1 MKDGKNLTAS
11 QREPV
16 KTFEGH
22 KKLITSIATFPD
34 GKRIATG
41 SVDRTIR
48 IWRLEDGREM
58 RKWVMKKSIS
68 AIAILRDGMQVVS
81 AVGDTDGSFKKEDL
95 DKTVYWQL
103 WVHDTRTG
111 RVVAGPLD
119 DHTKAAFA
127 LDVSPDGAI
136 LASGSKDR
144 TVNLWD
150 TTTWQR
156 KGDPLK
162 CEAHVIRVRFSP
174 TGQLLG
180 VGTSKYIQIWDLDRR
195 ERLAQFKGH
204 TAFNGS
210 WNRSLTWTRDG
221 VHFLSA
227 GNFSDPVIRSWD
239 TSTWTQAGDPW
250 TGHSS
255 DIYHI
260 ILNPAGTLL
269 ASASA
274 DQTVRLWQLATGI
287 EVSRYEHSHGVR
299 HVAFSVDGCFIFGAD
314 QDGKTLQWEIPEDI
328 LAAARDAL
336 VRKVKTEVATSNYY
350 SMHEL
355 SAPIQG

>member
-22 KKLITSIATFPD
+22 EEMITSIATFPD

-41 SVDRTIR
+41 SVDKTIR

-81 AVGDTDGSFKKEDL
+81 AVGDTDGIFKEEDL
-95 DKTVYWQL
+95 DKTEYWQL

-111 RVVAGPLD
+111 TVVAGPLD
-119 DHTKAAFA
+119 DHTKTSFA
-127 LDVSPDGAI
+127 LDISPDNGI

-180 VGTSKYIQIWDLDRR
+180 VGTGKYIHLRVHRR
-195 ERLAQFKGH
+195 LRP
-204 TAFNGS
+204 
-210 WNRSLTWTRDG
+210 G
-221 VHFLSA
+221 VSE
-227 GNFSDPVIRSWD
+227 G
-239 TSTWTQAGDPW
+239 
-250 TGHSS
+250 
-255 DIYHI
+255 
-260 ILNPAGTLL
+260 
-269 ASASA
+269 
-274 DQTVRLWQLATGI
+274 
-287 EVSRYEHSHGVR
+287 
-299 HVAFSVDGCFIFGAD
+299 
-314 QDGKTLQWEIPEDI
+314 
-328 LAAARDAL
+328 
-336 VRKVKTEVATSNYY
+336 
-350 SMHEL
+350 
-355 SAPIQG
+355 